1 MNNNV
6 NRRQFMALT
15 SLGAAS
21 IATAIAAEATEANA
35 AKTTQR
41 ETKLRAL
48 VVHNTAGDIQT
59 VLIIDESA
67 ELELGG
73 KLELLPNDGE
83 QVLRADIA
91 DFGFTHDPDPTPWIE
106 RQGIMMEE
114 FRVVEGRV
122 TRR

>member
-15 SLGAAS
+15 GIGAAS
-21 IATAIAAEATEANA
+21 IATAVAAEATEANA
-35 AKTTQR
+35 DKTPQR
-41 ETKLRAL
+41 ETKLRVL

-73 KLELLPNDGE
+73 ELELLPDDGE
-83 QVLRADIA
+83 QVLRANVT
-91 DFGFTHDPDPTPWIE
+91 DFGFTEDPDPTPWIE
-106 RQGIMMEE
+106 RQQIMLEE
-114 FRVVEGRV
+114 FRVVDGRV